1 MGGDA
6 SSVLGFQGQG
16 DWRTAGTER
25 AVLHACA
32 ANDRDA
38 GWVMALLEAPGLPR
52 LRVNLRSD
60 RGDLR
65 ALGFENED
73 GTPMLTP
80 TVDQHLRNQLATA
93 FVRELNAAS
102 R

>member
-1 MGGDA
+1 
-6 SSVLGFQGQG
+6 
-16 DWRTAGTER
+16 
-25 AVLHACA
+25 LHACA